1 MTVALQSPLEG
12 QRISGRRAVLRP
24 LRTVTH
30 QLRYDLLSLLRNRT
44 AQGFAIAMPI
54 SFLVLFVAIFG
65 NGAMRYEGQL
75 VRGSTYYVAAIS
87 VFAVVDV
94 AFMALVISLVEVRES
109 GVLRR
114 RRATP
119 QPAWAIIASRA
130 LTALVTGL
138 ASAGLLLVI
147 GRLAYGASLPVSAV
161 PALAVGVLAGVL
173 TFACLGF
180 AVAGL
185 VRTFQSASRW
195 SWVVP
200 SRSPSSQGCSSRG
213 PLCRI
218 GSSTSLRSSQCGPW
232 PWPCSIPTWRWAGG
246 ARGMPGPSWS
256 WRPGAPLV
264 CWRPCAPSSGP
275 PRTSELAG
283 VVGAVAPCQT
293 VRTMQATS
301 GTSTRILV
309 LVT

>member
-1 MTVALQSPLEG
+1 MTVALESPLEG

-24 LRTVTH
+24 LRMVTH
-30 QLRYDLLSLLRNRT
+30 QLRYDILSLIRNRT

-65 NGAMRYEGQL
+65 NGAMHYEGQL

-94 AFMALVISLVEVRES
+94 SFMALVISLVEVRES

-185 VRTFQSASRW
+185 IRTFQSAQP
-195 SWVVP
+195 VVMACALP
-200 SRSPSSQGCSSRG
+200 LTFISGVFIPWAFVPHWLQHVSEAFPVRALAVALLDPYLALGGRSP
-213 PLCRI
+213 
-218 GSSTSLRSSQCGPW
+218 W
-232 PWPCSIPTWRWAGG
+232 DGG
-246 ARGMPGPSWS
+246 AL
-256 WRPGAPLV
+256 LV
-264 CWRPCAPSSGP
+264 MAAW
-275 PRTSELAG
+275 
-283 VVGAVAPCQT
+283 GAVGLLVAMRTFKWAPQD
-293 VRTMQATS
+293 V
-301 GTSTRILV
+301 
-309 LVT
+309 